1 MYLLKDAPEPPPG
14 ILTGVEV
21 CIGSPDETLGQATDE
36 SYSLTAPNNGVG
48 RIEAPTVFGALHAME
63 SLVQLLDLFG
73 VDPTTRRISFAPVL
87 VTDAPRFSYRG
98 LLIDSSRHF
107 LPVSQIL
114 HTIDA
119 LAYNKLNV
127 LHWHL
132 VDSISF
138 PCGSDTYPAFAQHA
152 AYDPS
157 AIYSPAQ
164 MRAVVAYGLER
175 GVRVLPEWDLPGH
188 GDWSGVEGMMGCSD
202 VVDPTS
208 DTLYTV
214 LSGFLGEMGGIFTEQ
229 MMFLGGD
236 EVNSGCWDSNPA
248 IAAWL
253 AAHNMTSSQLQQYF
267 WVTMGKRVLPGLNKT
282 IGVWEANNLQIDLSS
297 LPAGAF
303 TNVYQSFET
312 AKNTTADSKPTV
324 VSIAGDWW
332 YLDQNTCGNYHQVR
346 EGGRGALTSFFT
358 TPPA

>member
-1 MYLLKDAPEPPPG
+1 
-14 ILTGVEV
+14 VEV
-21 CIGSPDETLGQATDE
+21 CIGTPDETLGQSTDE
-36 SYSLTAPNNGVG
+36 SYSLVAPNDGMG

-73 VDPTTRRISFAPVL
+73 VDPATRRISFAPVY
-87 VTDAPRFSYRG
+87 VTDAPRFAYRG
-98 LLIDSSRHF
+98 VLIDSSRHF

-127 LHWHL
+127 LHWHI

-152 AYDPS
+152 AYDPA

-164 MRAVVAYGLER
+164 LRAVVAYGLER

-188 GDWSGVEGMMGCSD
+188 GDWSGVEGMMGCPD

-208 DTLYTV
+208 DTLYSV
-214 LSGFLGEMGGIFTEQ
+214 LSGFLGEMGGIFTER

-236 EVNSGCWDSNPA
+236 EVNSGCWDRNPN
-248 IAAWL
+248 ISSWL
-253 AAHNMTSSQLQQYF
+253 KVHNMTSSELQQYF
-267 WVTMGKRVLPGLNKT
+267 WVTMAQRVLPALNKT
-282 IGVWEANNLQIDLSS
+282 IGVWEADSLQIDLSS

-303 TNVYQSFET
+303 TNVYQSFST
-312 AKNTTADSKPTV
+312 AKKTTGDSKPTV

-332 YLDQNTCGNYHQVR
+332 YLDQNTCGSYHQVR
-346 EGGRGALTSFFT
+346 FEGTFF
-358 TPPA
+358 